1 LSNYTPCEPRARCGQ
16 WRTCPH
22 CAAIRQAQ
30 AADRAERGHAATGG
44 ALTYAVI
51 IPDCAADT
59 AKIRASLTKHLPAL
73 GGMWA
78 VQTGEEVRGLH
89 IDLITA
95 AAAPLEAVEIAAAC
109 NAPGRVWAQ
118 PITAADLRNV
128 TAYATRQAAMPPAS
142 EYSGHL
148 VGTFG
153 GWRGIRDVLITAA
166 ATPQS
171 PAPLEIRAAIVAA
184 ELARD
189 DCEIHPAARAT
200 ALHHV
205 TGLLDALRHG

>member
-1 LSNYTPCEPRARCGQ
+1 MDIG
-16 WRTCPH
+16 
-22 CAAIRQAQ
+22 
-30 AADRAERGHAATGG
+30 
-44 ALTYAVI
+44 
-51 IPDCAADT
+51 
-59 AKIRASLTKHLPAL
+59 KIRASMTKHMPAH

-78 VQTGEEVRGLH
+78 IQTGERVRGLH
-89 IDLITA
+89 IDLIAA
-95 AAAPLEAVEIAAAC
+95 AAAPLDAVHIAAAC
-109 NAPGRVWAQ
+109 NAPGHVWAQ
-118 PITAADLRNV
+118 PIAAADLRNV
-128 TAYATRQAAMPPAS
+128 AAYATRQAAMPPAS

-166 ATPQS
+166 AAPQS
-171 PAPLEIRAAIVAA
+171 PAPLEVRAAIVAA

-205 TGLLDALRHG
+205 AGLLDALRHG